1 MMGARA
7 ASLLSDGMVLVLTA
21 VKTFWIKKHTSIS
34 RGTMIT
40 DIMLRDTL
48 LYFALLCVVNVIG
61 LVTGHLTTDIAGVLC
76 TCEFI
81 EVWQLWSCILNSVLL
96 SRLTLD
102 LRGAAP
108 GLDSSM
114 TTATRSGSVR
124 PDGDTQESEA
134 IELDTEVS
142 AMWMGSRSATGVGG
156 LETADAPQNAGSP

>member
-1 MMGARA
+1 
-7 ASLLSDGMVLVLTA
+7 
-21 VKTFWIKKHTSIS
+21 
-34 RGTMIT
+34 
-40 DIMLRDTL
+40 MLRDTL

-81 EVWQLWSCILNSVLL
+81 EAWQLWSCILNSVLL
-96 SRLTLD
+96 TRLTLD

-108 GLDSSM
+108 GLHSSM

-124 PDGDTQESEA
+124 PDGDNPESEV

-142 AMWMGSRSATGVGG
+142 AMWMNSRSAAGVSGS
-156 LETADAPQNAGSP
+156 ETANAPQNAESP